1 MIEGE
6 TAFATRP
13 AVGEQSRVVAA
24 RFPDAPL
31 VLSGWM
37 RGEEK
42 LHRRVAV
49 VEVRR
54 GKGRA
59 VLFSFAPYFRG
70 QTEATLPLLY
80 NAVMEEMMEAPPEA
94 AKDSKA
100 PAKP

>member
-6 TAFATRP
+6 TAFVTRP
-13 AVGEQSRVVAA
+13 VVGEQSRSVAA
-24 RFPDAPL
+24 RFPDTPL

-37 RGEEK
+37 RGEDK

-54 GKGRA
+54 GKGHA

-70 QTEATLPLLY
+70 QTEATFPLLY
-80 NAVMEEMMEAPPEA
+80 NAMMEKMMEAPPA
-94 AKDSKA
+94 RGRSTTA
-100 PAKP
+100 PTKP

>member
-1 MIEGE
+1 LVEGE

-13 AVGEQSRVVAA
+13 VVGEQSRTVAA
-24 RFPDAPL
+24 RFPDSPL

-42 LHRRVAV
+42 LHRRAAV

-70 QTEATLPLLY
+70 QTEATFPLLY
-80 NAVMEEMMEAPPEA
+80 NAMMEKMMEAPA
-94 AKDSKA
+94 GAGRGVKA
-100 PAKP
+100 PPRP